1 MSTQP
6 PSLPSAVYRFDQIAA
21 HPTPVGQRRAF
32 ITSPT
37 ATLDEF
43 AVHMTTLNPGQMP
56 HPPHQHADEE
66 MILIKQGTLEITIN
80 DSVQQAGAG
89 SVVFVAP
96 NDLHG
101 WKNVGTEPASYWVL
115 RWTTGRTDLSNVLR

>member
-1 MSTQP
+1 MAN
-6 PSLPSAVYRFDQIAA
+6 PSEPLPSSVFDFQRIQV
-21 HPTPVGQRRAF
+21 HPTPVGERRAF
-32 ITSPT
+32 ITCPT

-56 HPPHQHADEE
+56 HPPHRHPDEE
-66 MILIKQGTLEITIN
+66 MILIREGTLEISIN
-80 DSVQQAGAG
+80 EKVQRAGAG

-101 WKNVGTEPASYWVL
+101 WKNVGQARANYFVL
-115 RWTTGRTDLSNVLR
+115 RWSTARTGKQ